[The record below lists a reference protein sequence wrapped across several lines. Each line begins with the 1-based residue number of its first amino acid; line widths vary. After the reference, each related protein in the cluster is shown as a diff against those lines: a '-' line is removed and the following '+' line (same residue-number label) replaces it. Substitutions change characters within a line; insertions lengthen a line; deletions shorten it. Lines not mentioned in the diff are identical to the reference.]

1 VDRSLSDAHKVL
13 HGKGHMRLRFDTTV
27 LRLLEGAIDLH
38 IHSAPDV
45 YPRILN
51 DIELARQAKEMGM
64 RAIVIKNHFAQTAD
78 RAQLASDEADFP
90 VFGGIA
96 LNLSVGELNHH
107 AVEVALKLGA
117 KIVWLP
123 TLHSQRFVRDKMHVA
138 NLAGEIGED
147 IRGIYLLKEDGSLRE
162 ELYTIFDLI
171 AKWDVALAT
180 GHVSIEEAKVAVR
193 EATATGVKKIVVTH
207 PLASFLNYSVEAMK
221 EILDLG
227 ATYLEHVYNDTTRQV
242 AHPIQVR
249 DLYEGI
255 RAIGAKHCVMSTDS
269 GQWLNPVP
277 VQQMGIYIKDMLNL
291 GLSEEEIRIM
301 VADNPARVLGI

>member
-1 VDRSLSDAHKVL
+1 
-13 HGKGHMRLRFDTTV
+13 MRLRFDTTV

-107 AVEVALKLGA
+107 AVEIALKLGA

-123 TLHSQRFVRDKMHVA
+123 TLHSQKFVRDKMHVA

-147 IRGIYLLKEDGSLRE
+147 IHGIYLLKEDGSLRE

-193 EATATGVKKIVVTH
+193 EAAATGVKKIIVTH
-207 PLASFLNYSVEAMK
+207 PLASFLNYSVEAMR

-242 AHPIQVR
+242 AHPIEVR

-301 VADNPARVLGI
+301 VADNPARILGI

>member
-1 VDRSLSDAHKVL
+1 
-13 HGKGHMRLRFDTTV
+13 MRLRFDTPV

-64 RAIVIKNHFAQTAD
+64 RAIVIKNHFAPTPD
-78 RAQLASDEADFP
+78 RAQLASAEADFP

-123 TLHSQRFVRDKMHVA
+123 TLHSQKFVRDKMHVA

-147 IRGIYLLKEDGSLRE
+147 IHGIYLLKENGSLRE

-171 AKWDVALAT
+171 AKRDVALAT

-193 EATATGVKKIVVTH
+193 EAAATGVKKIIVTH
-207 PLASFLNYSVEAMK
+207 PLASFLNYSVEAMR

-301 VADNPARVLGI
+301 VADNPARILGI